1 MLFEIITS
9 LLIIWVLWYVVKT
22 YLENRTMPP
31 GPFPLPII
39 GNIHQIGLNPPFSMN
54 SLCEKYPHVL
64 KLKFPIGNVVILNS
78 PEAAEEALVTR
89 KTDFAGRPIQDF
101 YPSDIVLE
109 GRDIVSSDYGQLL
122 TFRLKIF
129 KSALHVFGEGA
140 KEVEDRLHGT
150 IENLLKQIEE
160 TEGSSFRS
168 RTFIAA
174 AITIQLW
181 EWLSSTKLSYS
192 DPKLHKI
199 MDFNDTFVNLASQ
212 GSFIQLFP
220 LLRYLPTEFSKK
232 LKQLL
237 KTRDELFGELL
248 EHHKKS
254 YENGVVR
261 DITDGMLAAY
271 EIEKGKNSGKDIG
284 CSDDIKFMMMDVIT
298 AGSDTSI
305 SITDWFILH
314 MVLKEDIQEKVQ
326 QELDRFIDKNGLPHL
341 ADVQNLTYLHAV
353 VCEVM
358 RTTAFVPFLLPHR
371 TTRDTSVMGYHVPKK
386 TTVFVNQYR
395 IHYDCKK
402 WDDPEVFKPE
412 RFLDAD
418 GNFKGWNISTAF
430 MPFGLGRR
438 ACPGQD
444 LGKLQVFIILASLF
458 YHFKFRLADDQ
469 PMPNL
474 NDGIPGAIRNPL
486 NYKVVATKRH

>member
-1 MLFEIITS
+1 MSLFVM
-9 LLIIWVLWYVVKT
+9 WVVWYLVKT
-22 YLENRTMPP
+22 YLENRNLPP

-39 GNIHQIGLNPPFSMN
+39 GNMHQIGLNPPFTMN
-54 SLCEKYPHVL
+54 ALCKKYPHVL
-64 KLKFPIGNVVILNS
+64 RLKFPIGNVVILNS

-89 KTDFAGRPIQDF
+89 KADFSGRPIKDF

-140 KEVEDRLHGT
+140 RKVEERLHGT
-150 IENLLKQIEE
+150 IENLLKQIEKKN
-160 TEGSSFRS
+160 GNSFRS

-181 EWLSSTKLSYS
+181 EWLSSTKLLYS
-192 DPKLHKI
+192 DSKLHKI
-199 MDFNDTFVNLASQ
+199 MDFNDNFVNLASQ
-212 GSFIQLFP
+212 GSYIQLFP
-220 LLRYLPTEFSKK
+220 LLRYLPTEFSRRLKK
-232 LKQLL
+232 LLQ
-237 KTRDELFGELL
+237 TRDELFGELL
-248 EHHKKS
+248 EHHKKTYQS
-254 YENGVVR
+254 SVVR

-271 EIEKGKNSGKDIG
+271 ETERGRNSGKDIG
-284 CSDDIKFMMMDVIT
+284 CNDDIKFMMMDVIT

-326 QELDRFIDKNGLPHL
+326 QELDKFIDENGLPHL
-341 ADVQNLTYLHAV
+341 DDVQNLTYLHAV

-371 TTRDTSVMGYHVPKK
+371 TTRDTSVMGYSIPKK
-386 TTVFVNQYR
+386 TTVFINQYR
-395 IHYDCKK
+395 IHH
-402 WDDPEVFKPE
+402 DPKVWNEPEAFKPE
-412 RFLDAD
+412 RFLDAN
-418 GNFKGWNISTAF
+418 GNFVGWNFSTAF

-444 LGKLQVFIILASLF
+444 LGKLQVFIILSSLF
-458 YHFKFRLADDQ
+458 YHFKFKLADDQ
-469 PMPNL
+469 PIPDL
-474 NDGIPGAIRNPL
+474 KDGLPGAIRNPL
-486 NYKVVATKRH
+486 HYNIVAVKRH